1 MGAPPD
7 LSLYPDQP
15 GIYLYKDAAGKILYV
30 GKARSVRK
38 RLASYFNAGPKHPK
52 TEALLV
58 DFASIDTVVAKTESE
73 ALALE
78 NAFIKKHRPRYN
90 VLLRDDKTYPYIK
103 VTTGEAWP
111 RALVTRKVLKDGHT
125 YFGPFLPAR
134 TCRGAMKMVQR
145 MFQIRTC
152 RIEIDGKLPRPCL
165 YYDMHACLGPC
176 VAGLTT
182 PEAYADAVEDV
193 LLFLSGR
200 NEELRPRLE
209 EKMRAAAEGENFEM
223 AAAYR
228 DCLRTVEELAEKQ
241 RVQSLSGEDV
251 DVFGEFLDGG
261 NLGDIRSSS
270 SAEAR
275 SSIRA
280 STSGKGSASPDPE
293 EFWVA
298 LLSQYYDS
306 VGPTLPAAG
315 GAPPRRSPGRGA
327 GADRDVALR
336 AARRR
341 ASSIQTPRRGAAFDR
356 VRIARD
362 NARQN
367 HLRRFRRVR
376 ERGEKATL
384 ALARALELPARPS
397 RIECF
402 DISHFQGAQTYASC
416 VVFVDGEPKKDEYR
430 LFRIDRPGVDDFA
443 SISEAVTRRYARA
456 KEEDRPLPDLLL
468 IDGGKGQLSAALAAL
483 DRLGIEMPAA
493 GLAKREE
500 EVFVPGRSAPIVL
513 PRTNAGLKLLQRAR
527 DEAHRFGLKSHRR
540 ARGKSALESP
550 LLGIPGIGPVRVR
563 TLLASFGGAEAVLA
577 ASEEALDGRGGKGG
591 RGPDR
596 ALAHGRALNPRGQKP
611 SRCYTLH
618 HAWSSSARTVAAA

>member
-1 MGAPPD
+1 MTPVGAPPD

-30 GKARSVRK
+30 GKARSIRK
-38 RLASYFNAGPKHPK
+38 RLASYFNAGVKHPK
-52 TEALLV
+52 TEALLLE
-58 DFASIDTVVAKTESE
+58 FASIDTVVAKTESE

-111 RALVTRKVLKDGHT
+111 RAFVTRRVLRDGHT

-152 RIEIDGKLPRPCL
+152 RIEIDGNLPRPCL

-182 PEAYADAVEDV
+182 AGAYAEAVGDV

-209 EKMRAAAEGENFEM
+209 ERMRAAADAENYEM

-251 DVFGEFLDGG
+251 DVFGDFFDGG
-261 NLGDIRSSS
+261 NLGISVLLVRGGVVLDSREYYWEGI
-270 SAEAR
+270 
-275 SSIRA
+275 
-280 STSGKGSASPDPE
+280 GDVPPE
-293 EFWVA
+293 EFWVS
-298 LLSQYYDS
+298 LLSQYYDA
-306 VGPTLPAAG
+306 V
-315 GAPPRRSPGRGA
+315 
-327 GADRDVALR
+327 
-336 AARRR
+336 
-341 ASSIQTPRRGAAFDR
+341 ASSFLPREVLIPVDIPDDALEPIETWLSQRRGSRVVIKTPQRGAAFDR

-384 ALARALELPARPS
+384 ALARALELPVRPS

-402 DISHFQGAQTYASC
+402 DISHLQGAETYASC
-416 VVFVDGEPKKDEYR
+416 VVFVDGEPRKDEYR
-430 LFRIDRPGVDDFA
+430 LFRIERPGIDDFA

-456 KEEDRPLPDLLL
+456 RDDGRALPDLLL

-483 DRLGIEMPAA
+483 DRLGIEVPAA

-540 ARGKSALESP
+540 ARGKRALESP
-550 LLGIPGIGPVRVR
+550 LLAVPGLGPARVR
-563 TLLASFGGAEAVLA
+563 ALLAAFGGADAVLG
-577 ASEEALDGRGGKGG
+577 ASEEA
-591 RGPDR
+591 
-596 ALAHGRALNPRGQKP
+596 
-611 SRCYTLH
+611 
-618 HAWSSSARTVAAA
+618 VAAVSGKAVAARIARWRAAGR

>member
-1 MGAPPD
+1 VGAPPD

-30 GKARSVRK
+30 GKARSIRK

-52 TEALLV
+52 TEALLA

-78 NAFIKKHRPRYN
+78 NAFIKRNRPRYN
-90 VLLRDDKTYPYIK
+90 ILLRDDKTYPYIK

-111 RALVTRKVLKDGHT
+111 RAFVTRKVLKDGHS

-145 MFQIRTC
+145 MFQVRTC

-165 YYDMHACLGPC
+165 YYDMHACLAPC
-176 VAGLTT
+176 VSGLTT
-182 PEAYADAVEDV
+182 AEAYAEAVQDV
-193 LLFLSGR
+193 LLFLGGR
-200 NEELRPRLE
+200 NEELTPRLE
-209 EKMRAAAEGENFEM
+209 EKMRAAADAESYEM

-228 DCLRTVEELAEKQ
+228 DCLRTLEELAAKQ
-241 RVQSLSGEDV
+241 RVQSVSGEDV
-251 DVFGEFLDGG
+251 DVFGEFLDDG
-261 NLGDIRSSS
+261 NLAVSILFVRGGTVLDSREYFWERIGDP
-270 SAEAR
+270 E
-275 SSIRA
+275 
-280 STSGKGSASPDPE
+280 PE

-298 LLSQYYDS
+298 LLSQYYDAVAS
-306 VGPTLPAAG
+306 TFLPREIHLPVDVPDEALEPLEAWLSE
-315 GAPPRRSPGRGA
+315 RRGSR
-327 GADRDVALR
+327 VAIR
-336 AARRR
+336 
-341 ASSIQTPRRGAAFDR
+341 TPRRGAAFDR

-367 HLRRFRRVR
+367 HVRRFRRVR

-384 ALARALELPARPS
+384 ALARALELPARPA

-402 DISHFQGAQTYASC
+402 DISHLQGAETYASC

-430 LFRIDRPGVDDFA
+430 LFRIERPGIDDFA

-456 KEEDRPLPDLLL
+456 AEEGRALPDLLL

-483 DRLGIEMPAA
+483 DRIGVEMPAA

-500 EVFVPGRSAPIVL
+500 EIFVPGRSTPILL

-527 DEAHRFGLKSHRR
+527 DEAHRFGLRSHRR
-540 ARGKSALESP
+540 ARGKRALESP
-550 LLGIPGIGPVRVR
+550 LLAVPGLGPSRVR
-563 TLLASFGGAEAVLA
+563 ALLSAFGGAEAVLA
-577 ASEEALDGRGGKGG
+577 ASEEAIAAVSGK
-591 RGPDR
+591 
-596 ALAHGRALNPRGQKP
+596 
-611 SRCYTLH
+611 S
-618 HAWSSSARTVAAA
+618 VAARIARWRAAAR

>member
-1 MGAPPD
+1 VGAPPD

-30 GKARSVRK
+30 GKARSIRK

-52 TEALLV
+52 TEALLTEFV
-58 DFASIDTVVAKTESE
+58 SIDTVVAKTESE

-78 NAFIKKHRPRYN
+78 NAFIKRNRPRYN
-90 VLLRDDKTYPYIK
+90 ILLRDDKTYPYIK

-111 RALVTRKVLKDGHT
+111 RAFVTRKVLKDGHS

-165 YYDMHACLGPC
+165 YYDMHACLAPC
-176 VAGLTT
+176 VSGLTT
-182 PEAYADAVEDV
+182 AEAYAEAVQDV

-200 NEELRPRLE
+200 NEELTPRLE
-209 EKMRAAAEGENFEM
+209 EKMRAAADAERYEM

-228 DCLRTVEELAEKQ
+228 DCLRTVEELAAKQ
-241 RVQSLSGEDV
+241 RVQSVSGEDV
-251 DVFGEFLDGG
+251 DVFGDFSDGG
-261 NLGDIRSSS
+261 NLGISVLLVRGGVVLDSREYYWEGI
-270 SAEAR
+270 
-275 SSIRA
+275 
-280 STSGKGSASPDPE
+280 GDFPPE
-293 EFWVA
+293 EFWVS
-298 LLSQYYDS
+298 LLSQYYDAVAS
-306 VGPTLPAAG
+306 TFLPREVHVPVDLPEEALE
-315 GAPPRRSPGRGA
+315 PIETWLSQRRGSK
-327 GADRDVALR
+327 VL
-336 AARRR
+336 
-341 ASSIQTPRRGAAFDR
+341 IKTPQRGAAFDR

-367 HLRRFRRVR
+367 HVRRFRRVR

-384 ALARALELPARPS
+384 ALARALELPARPA

-402 DISHFQGAQTYASC
+402 DISHLQGAETYASC

-430 LFRIDRPGVDDFA
+430 LFRIERPGIDDFA

-456 KEEDRPLPDLLL
+456 TEEDRALPDLLL

-483 DRLGIEMPAA
+483 DRIGVEMPAA

-500 EVFVPGRSAPIVL
+500 EIFVPGRSAPIL
-513 PRTNAGLKLLQRAR
+513 LSRTNAGLKLLQRAR
-527 DEAHRFGLKSHRR
+527 DEAHRFGLRSHRR
-540 ARGKSALESP
+540 ARGKRALESP
-550 LLGIPGIGPVRVR
+550 LLAVPGLGPSRVR
-563 TLLASFGGAEAVLA
+563 ALLSAFGGAEAVLA
-577 ASEEALDGRGGKGG
+577 ASEDAIAAVSGK
-591 RGPDR
+591 
-596 ALAHGRALNPRGQKP
+596 A
-611 SRCYTLH
+611 
-618 HAWSSSARTVAAA
+618 VAARIARWRSAGR

>member
-30 GKARSVRK
+30 GKARSIRK

-52 TEALLV
+52 TEALLAEFV
-58 DFASIDTVVAKTESE
+58 SIDTVVAKTESE

-78 NAFIKKHRPRYN
+78 NAFIKRNRPRYN
-90 VLLRDDKTYPYIK
+90 ILLRDDKTYPYIK

-111 RALVTRKVLKDGHT
+111 RAFVTRKVLKDGHS

-152 RIEIDGKLPRPCL
+152 LIEIDGKLPRPCL
-165 YYDMHACLGPC
+165 YYDMHACLAPC
-176 VAGLTT
+176 VSGLTT
-182 PEAYADAVEDV
+182 AEAYAEAVQDV

-209 EKMRAAAEGENFEM
+209 EKMKAAAEAESYEM

-241 RVQSLSGEDV
+241 RVQSVSGEDV
-251 DVFGEFLDGG
+251 DVFGEFLDDG
-261 NLGDIRSSS
+261 NLAVSILFVRGGTVLDSREYFWERIGDP
-270 SAEAR
+270 E
-275 SSIRA
+275 
-280 STSGKGSASPDPE
+280 PE

-298 LLSQYYDS
+298 LLSQYYDT
-306 VGPTLPAAG
+306 VAGTFLPKEVHLPVDVSDEALEPLEAWLTE
-315 GAPPRRSPGRGA
+315 RRGSR
-327 GADRDVALR
+327 VAIR
-336 AARRR
+336 
-341 ASSIQTPRRGAAFDR
+341 TPRRGAAFDR

-367 HLRRFRRVR
+367 HVRRFRRVR

-384 ALARALELPARPS
+384 ALARALELPARPV

-402 DISHFQGAQTYASC
+402 DISHLQGAETYASC

-430 LFRIDRPGVDDFA
+430 LFRIERPGIDDFA

-456 KEEDRPLPDLLL
+456 AEEGRALPDLLL

-483 DRLGIEMPAA
+483 DRIGVEMPAA

-500 EVFVPGRSAPIVL
+500 EIFVPGRSAPIVL

-540 ARGKSALESP
+540 ARGKRALESP
-550 LLGIPGIGPVRVR
+550 LLAVPGLGPSRVR
-563 TLLASFGGAEAVLA
+563 TLLSAFGGAEAVLA
-577 ASEEALDGRGGKGG
+577 ASEDAIAAVSGK
-591 RGPDR
+591 
-596 ALAHGRALNPRGQKP
+596 
-611 SRCYTLH
+611 S
-618 HAWSSSARTVAAA
+618 VAARIARWRAAAR

>member
-1 MGAPPD
+1 VAASPD

-30 GKARSVRK
+30 GKARSIRK

-52 TEALLV
+52 TEALLAE
-58 DFASIDTVVAKTESE
+58 FASIDTVVAKTESE

-90 VLLRDDKTYPYIK
+90 ILLRDDKTYPYIK

-111 RALVTRKVLKDGHT
+111 RAFVTRKVLKDGHS

-152 RIEIDGKLPRPCL
+152 RIEIDGTLPRPCL
-165 YYDMHACLGPC
+165 YFDMHACLGPC
-176 VAGLTT
+176 VSGLTT
-182 PEAYADAVEDV
+182 PAAYAEAVEDV
-193 LLFLSGR
+193 LLFLSGK

-209 EKMRAAAEGENFEM
+209 DKMKAAAESENFEM

-241 RVQSLSGEDV
+241 RVQSVSGEDV
-251 DVFGEFLDGG
+251 DVFGEFLDDG
-261 NLGDIRSSS
+261 NL
-270 SAEAR
+270 AV
-275 SSIRA
+275 SILFVRGGTVLD
-280 STSGKGSASPDPE
+280 SREYFWERLGETEPE

-298 LLSQYYDS
+298 LLSQYYDT
-306 VGPTLPAAG
+306 VAGTFLPKEVHLPVDLSDEALEPLETWLG
-315 GAPPRRSPGRGA
+315 ERRGTR
-327 GADRDVALR
+327 VAIR
-336 AARRR
+336 
-341 ASSIQTPRRGAAFDR
+341 TPRRGAAFDR

-384 ALARALELPARPS
+384 ALARALELPVRPA

-402 DISHFQGAQTYASC
+402 DISHLQGAETYASC

-430 LFRIDRPGVDDFA
+430 LFRIERPGVDDFA
-443 SISEAVTRRYARA
+443 SISEAVTRRYAPAAAEGRA
-456 KEEDRPLPDLLL
+456 LPDLLL

-483 DRLGIEMPAA
+483 DRLGLEMPAA

-500 EVFVPGRSAPIVL
+500 EVFVPGRSAPVLL
-513 PRTNAGLKLLQRAR
+513 PRSNAGLKLLQRAR

-540 ARGKSALESP
+540 ARGKRALESP
-550 LLGIPGIGPVRVR
+550 LLAVPGLGPTRVKA
-563 TLLASFGGAEAVLA
+563 LLSAFGGAEAVFA
-577 ASEEALDGRGGKGG
+577 ATEEAIAAVSGK
-591 RGPDR
+591 
-596 ALAHGRALNPRGQKP
+596 
-611 SRCYTLH
+611 S
-618 HAWSSSARTVAAA
+618 VAARIARWRAAAR

>member
-30 GKARSVRK
+30 GKARSIRK

-52 TEALLV
+52 TEALLAE
-58 DFASIDTVVAKTESE
+58 FASIDTVVSKTESE

-78 NAFIKKHRPRYN
+78 NAFIKKNRPRYN
-90 VLLRDDKTYPYIK
+90 ILLRDDKTYPYIK

-111 RALVTRKVLKDGHT
+111 RAFVTRKVLKDGHS

-145 MFQIRTC
+145 MFQVRTC

-176 VAGLTT
+176 VSGLTT
-182 PEAYADAVEDV
+182 AAAYAEAVEDV
-193 LLFLSGR
+193 LLFLSGK

-209 EKMRAAAEGENFEM
+209 EKMQAAAEAESFEM

-241 RVQSLSGEDV
+241 RVQSVSGEDV
-251 DVFGEFLDGG
+251 DVFGEFQGDG
-261 NLGDIRSSS
+261 NLAVSILFVRGGTVLDSREYFWERFGDTD
-270 SAEAR
+270 A
-275 SSIRA
+275 
-280 STSGKGSASPDPE
+280 E

-298 LLSQYYDS
+298 LLSQYYDT
-306 VGPTLPAAG
+306 VGASFLPKEIHLPVDVTDEAIE
-315 GAPPRRSPGRGA
+315 PLETWLSERRGSRVVI
-327 GADRDVALR
+327 R
-336 AARRR
+336 
-341 ASSIQTPRRGAAFDR
+341 TPLRGAAFDR

-384 ALARALELPARPS
+384 ALARALELPARPA

-402 DISHFQGAQTYASC
+402 DISHLQGSETYASC

-430 LFRIDRPGVDDFA
+430 LFRIERPGIDDFA

-456 KEEDRPLPDLLL
+456 KKEERPLPDLLL

-483 DRLGIEMPAA
+483 DRLGLEMPAA

-500 EVFVPGRSAPIVL
+500 EVFVPGRSAPILL
-513 PRTNAGLKLLQRAR
+513 PRSNAGLKLLQRAR
-527 DEAHRFGLKSHRR
+527 DEAHRFGLRSHRR
-540 ARGKSALESP
+540 ARGKRALESP
-550 LLGIPGIGPVRVR
+550 LLGVPGLGPARVK
-563 TLLASFGGAEAVLA
+563 TLLAAFGGAEAVLA
-577 ASEEALDGRGGKGG
+577 ASEEAIAAVSGK
-591 RGPDR
+591 
-596 ALAHGRALNPRGQKP
+596 
-611 SRCYTLH
+611 S
-618 HAWSSSARTVAAA
+618 VAARIARWRAVAR

>member
-1 MGAPPD
+1 VGTPPD
-7 LSLYPDQP
+7 LSLYPAQP

-30 GKARSVRK
+30 GKARSIRK
-38 RLASYFNAGPKHPK
+38 RVASYFLAGPKHPR
-52 TEALLV
+52 TEALLAE
-58 DFASIDTVVAKTESE
+58 FASIDTVVSKTESE

-78 NAFIKKHRPRYN
+78 NAFIKRNRPRYN
-90 VLLRDDKTYPYIK
+90 ILLRDDKTYPYIK

-111 RALVTRKVLKDGHT
+111 RAFVTRKVLKDGHS
-125 YFGPFLPAR
+125 YFGPFLPPR

-145 MFQIRTC
+145 MFQVRTC

-165 YYDMHACLGPC
+165 YYDMHACLAPC
-176 VAGLTT
+176 VSGLTT
-182 PEAYADAVEDV
+182 AEAYAEAVQDV

-209 EKMRAAAEGENFEM
+209 EKMKAAAEAESYEM

-241 RVQSLSGEDV
+241 RVQSVSGEDV
-251 DVFGEFLDGG
+251 DVFGEFLDDG
-261 NLGDIRSSS
+261 NLAVSILFVRGGTVLDSREYFWERIGDP
-270 SAEAR
+270 E
-275 SSIRA
+275 
-280 STSGKGSASPDPE
+280 PE

-298 LLSQYYDS
+298 LLSQYYDT
-306 VGPTLPAAG
+306 VAGTFLPKEVHLPVDVSDEALEPLEAWLTE
-315 GAPPRRSPGRGA
+315 RRGSR
-327 GADRDVALR
+327 VAIR
-336 AARRR
+336 
-341 ASSIQTPRRGAAFDR
+341 TPRRGAAFDR

-367 HLRRFRRVR
+367 HVRRFRRVR

-384 ALARALELPARPS
+384 ALARALELPARPV

-402 DISHFQGAQTYASC
+402 DISHLQGAETYASC

-430 LFRIDRPGVDDFA
+430 LFRIERPGIDDFA

-456 KEEDRPLPDLLL
+456 AEEGRALPDLLL

-483 DRLGIEMPAA
+483 DRIGVEMPAA

-500 EVFVPGRSAPIVL
+500 EIFVPGRSAPIVL

-540 ARGKSALESP
+540 ARGKRALESP
-550 LLGIPGIGPVRVR
+550 LLAVPGLGPSRVR
-563 TLLASFGGAEAVLA
+563 TLLSAFGGAEAVLA
-577 ASEEALDGRGGKGG
+577 ASEDAIAAVSGK
-591 RGPDR
+591 
-596 ALAHGRALNPRGQKP
+596 
-611 SRCYTLH
+611 S
-618 HAWSSSARTVAAA
+618 VAARIARWRAAAR

>member
-1 MGAPPD
+1 MRSPPD

-15 GIYLYKDAAGKILYV
+15 GIYLYKDPAGKILYV
-30 GKARSVRK
+30 GKARSIRK

-52 TEALLV
+52 TEALLLE
-58 DFASIDTVVAKTESE
+58 FASIDTVVSKTESE

-111 RALVTRKVLKDGHT
+111 RAFVTRRVLRDGHT

-176 VAGLTT
+176 VSGLTT
-182 PEAYADAVEDV
+182 AAAYAEAVQDV

-200 NEELRPRLE
+200 NDELRPRLE
-209 EKMRAAAEGENFEM
+209 EKMRGAAEAENFEM

-241 RVQSLSGEDV
+241 RVQSLSGENV
-251 DVFGEFLDGG
+251 DVFGDFFDGG
-261 NLGDIRSSS
+261 NLGISVLLVRGGVVLDSREYYWEGI
-270 SAEAR
+270 
-275 SSIRA
+275 
-280 STSGKGSASPDPE
+280 GDVPPE
-293 EFWVA
+293 EFWVS
-298 LLSQYYDS
+298 LLSQYYDA
-306 VGPTLPAAG
+306 V
-315 GAPPRRSPGRGA
+315 
-327 GADRDVALR
+327 
-336 AARRR
+336 
-341 ASSIQTPRRGAAFDR
+341 ASSFLPREVLIPVDLPDEALEPIETWLSQRRGSKVVIKTPQRGAAFDR

-384 ALARALELPARPS
+384 ALARALELPARPA

-402 DISHFQGAQTYASC
+402 DISHLQGDSTYASC

-430 LFRIDRPGVDDFA
+430 LFRIERPGIDDFA
-443 SISEAVTRRYARA
+443 SISEAVSRRYARA
-456 KEEDRPLPDLLL
+456 KEEERPLPDLLL

-540 ARGKSALESP
+540 ARGKRALESP
-550 LLGIPGIGPVRVR
+550 LLKVPGIGPARVR
-563 TLLASFGGAEAVLA
+563 TLLGAFGGADAVLA
-577 ASEEALDGRGGKGG
+577 ASEEALAAVAGK
-591 RGPDR
+591 
-596 ALAHGRALNPRGQKP
+596 
-611 SRCYTLH
+611 S
-618 HAWSSSARTVAAA
+618 VAARISRWRAEAR

>member
-15 GIYLYKDAAGKILYV
+15 GIYLYKDAEGKILYV
-30 GKARSVRK
+30 GKARSIRK
-38 RLASYFNAGPKHPK
+38 RLASYFHAGPKHPK
-52 TEALLV
+52 TEALLAE
-58 DFASIDTVVAKTESE
+58 FASIDTVVSKTESE

-78 NAFIKKHRPRYN
+78 NAFIKKNRPRYN
-90 VLLRDDKTYPYIK
+90 IVLRDDKTYPYIK

-111 RALVTRKVLKDGHT
+111 RALVTRKVLRDGHS

-145 MFQIRTC
+145 IFQIRTC

-176 VAGLTT
+176 VSGLTT
-182 PEAYADAVEDV
+182 FEAYADAVQDV

-200 NEELRPRLE
+200 NDELGPRLE
-209 EKMRAAAEGENFEM
+209 DKMRAAADAERFEM

-228 DCLRTVEELAEKQ
+228 DCLRTVAELAEKQ
-241 RVQSLSGEDV
+241 RVQSVSGEDV
-251 DVFGEFLDGG
+251 DVFGEFQGDG
-261 NLGDIRSSS
+261 NLAVSVLFVRGGAVLDSREFFWEGIGD
-270 SAEAR
+270 
-275 SSIRA
+275 
-280 STSGKGSASPDPE
+280 PDPE

-298 LLSQYYDS
+298 LLSQYYDT
-306 VGPTLPAAG
+306 VAPGFLPREVHLPVDVPDEAL
-315 GAPPRRSPGRGA
+315 APLEAWLSERRGSRVLF
-327 GADRDVALR
+327 R
-336 AARRR
+336 
-341 ASSIQTPRRGAAFDR
+341 TPRRGAAFDR

-367 HLRRFRRVR
+367 HFRRFRRVR

-384 ALARALELPARPS
+384 ALARALELPSRPS

-430 LFRIDRPGVDDFA
+430 LFRIERDGVDDFA
-443 SISEAVTRRYARA
+443 SISEAVTRRYTRVADER
-456 KEEDRPLPDLLL
+456 RPLPDLLL

-513 PRTNAGLKLLQRAR
+513 ARTNAGLKLLQRAR

-540 ARGKSALESP
+540 ARGKRALESP
-550 LLGIPGIGPVRVR
+550 LLDVPGLGPARVK
-563 TLLASFGGAEAVLA
+563 TLLSAFGGSEAVLA
-577 ASEEALDGRGGKGG
+577 ASED
-591 RGPDR
+591 
-596 ALAHGRALNPRGQKP
+596 ALAAVAGK
-611 SRCYTLH
+611 S
-618 HAWSSSARTVAAA
+618 VAARIARWRSAAR